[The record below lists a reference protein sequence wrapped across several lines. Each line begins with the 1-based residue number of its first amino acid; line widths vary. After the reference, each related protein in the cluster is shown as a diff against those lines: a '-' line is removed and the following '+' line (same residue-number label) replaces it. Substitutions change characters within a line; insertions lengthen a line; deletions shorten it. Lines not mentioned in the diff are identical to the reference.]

1 MAREWAASVG
11 SRAGAGAVLVLL
23 TVAISLAFAASPGT
37 TMALAACPHADAKAH
52 QTSLSKLRDAMRC
65 LVNNKREKHGVRSLK
80 DNGRLATAAKRHTKV
95 MLRQDCFKHRCKDE
109 PGLPKRIK
117 QSGYT
122 TGARG
127 FQFAEDL
134 GFDRT
139 PRRLIKRLMNSSY
152 NRRQI
157 LGEDWKDIG
166 VGVDWGAPRAG
177 RNDRNYATYTILFA
191 WRRPVRRV
199 SPNL

>member
-1 MAREWAASVG
+1 MARAWTGPAG
-11 SRAGAGAVLVLL
+11 TRAGAGALLVLL
-23 TVAISLAFAASPGT
+23 TVGISTVLAASPGT
-37 TMALAACPHADAKAH
+37 TMATAACPHADSKAH
-52 QTSLSKLRDAMRC
+52 KTSLSNLRDALRC
-65 LVNNKREKHGVRSLK
+65 LVNHKREKHGLRSLK
-80 DNGRLATAAKRHTKV
+80 DNGRLARAAKRHTKA
-95 MLRQDCFKHRCKDE
+95 MLRQDCFKHRCEDE

-122 TGARG
+122 NGARA

-157 LGEDWKDIG
+157 LGKDWRDIG

-191 WRRPVRRV
+191 WRRP
-199 SPNL
+199 